1 MVSQRW
7 KRRKLHNNVEQYIL
21 NKIKEEGCIH
31 MTLLDPDKSE
41 GYDCIRIV
49 KEAEEAGTAAIMVG
63 GSTIASNSEL
73 DDFVKKI
80 KKEVKIPVIL
90 FPNNLTGVSRY
101 ADAIWFMSL
110 LNSSNPYYI
119 IEAQALAAFTV
130 RKYNLETLPMGYLI
144 IGSGGTAGYVG
155 NARGIP
161 LDKPELALAYS
172 LAAENLG
179 MRYIYLEAGSGVKDP
194 VPAQMIGL
202 VKKFLKGTLV
212 VGGAIRDPETAKNA
226 KNAGA
231 QIIVTGNLIENGM
244 VKENLTNLISA
255 IKS

>member
-1 MVSQRW
+1 
-7 KRRKLHNNVEQYIL
+7 
-21 NKIKEEGCIH
+21 
-31 MTLLDPDKSE
+31 MTLLDPDKIE
-41 GYDCIRIV
+41 ENDYVNII
-49 KEAEEAGTAAIMVG
+49 KEAEEAGSAAIMVG

-73 DDFVKKI
+73 DEFVKKV
-80 KKEVKIPVIL
+80 KAEVKIPVIL

-119 IEAQALAAFTV
+119 IDAQALAAYTV
-130 RKYNLETLPMGYLI
+130 RKYNLETLPMGYI
-144 IGSGGTAGYVG
+144 IVGSGGTAGYVG

-161 LDKPELALAYS
+161 IDKPELALAYS
-172 LAAENLG
+172 LAGESLG
-179 MRYIYLEAGSGVKDP
+179 MRFIYLEAGSGVKDP
-194 VPAQMIGL
+194 VPPQMIGL

-212 VGGAIRDPETAKNA
+212 VGGAIRNPAAAKIA

-244 VKENLTNLISA
+244 VKENLSDLIAA
-255 IKS
+255 IRS